1 MDKDKLNIL
10 WTNADPVTS
19 ELMVLMYA
27 SNSARRGWWEKVRVI
42 IWGAT
47 AQLAAEN
54 PHIQTLITDAQNDGV
69 EFCACEACANRLGV
83 KDALQSLGVDVQMWG
98 APLTELIKEQAPLI
112 TI

>member
-1 MDKDKLNIL
+1 MDKDMLNIL

-27 SNSARRGWWEKVRVI
+27 KNAARRKWWGKVRVI

-47 AQLAAEN
+47 AQLVAEN
-54 PHIQTLITDAQNDGV
+54 QHIQTLIADAQDAGV
-69 EFCACEACANRLGV
+69 EFCACEACADRLGV
-83 KDALQSLGVDVQMWG
+83 KNTLQDLRVDVRRWG
-98 APLTELIKEQAPLI
+98 PPLTELIKEQAPLI